1 MKRLASAALAA
12 STLVS
17 FGTLTAV
24 AAQASTSNVGWWQPG
39 IWSCSGSGVTGQ
51 GPYDGD
57 GTFGVSVAPVVITNA
72 SSVTHTGSFT
82 IPGPIASAVQVTS
95 SINDINCDEVYGA
108 LYEATASTTNFTV
121 APGETLVMW
130 VGLGTGGNQTSTES
144 HNIGFGGL
152 PSGSPGASWYDMGLT
167 LNNATALINGGNTFN
182 NLTAT
187 YQYTG
192 GIDLQTNN
200 QDGFVLTACQVM
212 PDGSIFP
219 SNDILTP
226 YNNGAWTQGPTYQAE
241 QPICAA
247 WMPEGN
253 YVGWT
258 QGPSTAFTVQAA
270 QTYGQGGTSVAMA
283 GSGTATITSATVSI
297 NGGAAVTVPVGGA
310 PQSGMW
316 VGQDPATNQ
325 WFLANAVAQSGQ
337 TVALTLNGTLVGT
350 VTAGA

>member
-17 FGTLTAV
+17 LGTLTAV
-24 AAQASTSNVGWWQPG
+24 PAQASTSNVGWWQE
-39 IWSCSGSGVTGQ
+39 
-51 GPYDGD
+51 GD
-57 GTFGVSVAPVVITNA
+57 WGCTVNSPWPVNLIPVVVTNA
-72 SSVTHTGSFT
+72 SSVTRTGSFT
-82 IPGPIASAVQVTS
+82 VPTPISNAVQVS
-95 SINDINCDEVYGA
+95 SNINDINCNGGSAVKGFG
-108 LYEATASTTNFTV
+108 SNFTV
-121 APGETLVMW
+121 EPGETLVMW
-130 VGLGTGGNQTSTES
+130 VGLGTTGAQTGQGS

-167 LNNATALINGGNTFN
+167 LDDAVSAWNGGNTFN

-192 GIDLQTNN
+192 GTDLQTNN
-200 QDGFVLTACQVM
+200 QDGFVLTSCQVM
-212 PDGSIFP
+212 PDGSIYP
-219 SNDILTP
+219 TNDILTP
-226 YNNGAWTQGPTYQAE
+226 YNNGAWTSGPYYGYWD
-241 QPICAA
+241 PICAA

-258 QGPSTAFTVQAA
+258 QGPSTAFTMQAA

-297 NGGAAVTVPVGGA
+297 NGGAAVTVTVGGA
-310 PQSGMW
+310 PESGMW

-325 WFLANAVAQSGQ
+325 WFLANAVAPAGQS
-337 TVALTLNGTLVGT
+337 VALSLNGALVGT
-350 VTAGA
+350 VTAGAA

>member
-17 FGTLTAV
+17 LGTLA
-24 AAQASTSNVGWWQPG
+24 AAPAQASTSNVGWW
-39 IWSCSGSGVTGQ
+39 SEGSYVCTDNY
-51 GPYDGD
+51 PW
-57 GTFGVSVAPVVITNA
+57 VVNVVPVVITNA
-72 SSVTHTGSFT
+72 SSVTRTGSFT
-82 IPGPIASAVQVTS
+82 VPEPISNAVQVNAN
-95 SINDINCDEVYGA
+95 INAINCNNGSGGGY
-108 LYEATASTTNFTV
+108 SSNFTV
-121 APGETLVMW
+121 APGDTTVMW
-130 VGLGTGGNQTSTES
+130 VGLGTTGQQTGWGS

-167 LNNATALINGGNTFN
+167 LDNAVNLWSGGNTFN

-192 GIDLQTNN
+192 GTDLQTNN
-200 QDGFVLTACQVM
+200 QDGFVLTSCQVM
-212 PDGSIFP
+212 PDGSIYP
-219 SNDILTP
+219 TNDILTP
-226 YNNGAWTQGPTYQAE
+226 YNNGAWTQGPTYGYFE
-241 QPICAA
+241 PICAA

-253 YVGWT
+253 YVGWA

-297 NGGAAVTVPVGGA
+297 NGGAPITVPVGGA
-310 PQSGMW
+310 PLTSSVW

-325 WFLANAVAQSGQ
+325 WFLANAVAPAGQ
-337 TVALTLNGTLVGT
+337 TVALTLNGALVGT
-350 VTAGA
+350 VNAGG